1 MRFPGLDRL
10 CRNINDTCLHLRP
23 LRQNL
28 PREFL
33 VFFVHSLGNITK
45 ICYNIFNAPVSVT
58 DANGIVTKYAY
69 NDPGLVTRMDR
80 LDGSETLT
88 SLSVAYDGSVVGIW
102 NPLGGAVIAI
112 TAAGFRDVIRAL
124 DGNTVTMVV
133 RDGWTFKG
141 RQCIDRRIE
150 VKLVE

>member
-33 VFFVHSLGNITK
+33 VFFAHPLGNITK
-45 ICYNIFNAPVSVT
+45 ICYNTFNAPESVT

-69 NDPGLVTRMDR
+69 NDAGLVTRMER

-102 NPLGGAVIAI
+102 NPLGGAAIAI

-124 DGNTVTMVV
+124 DGKYCYN
-133 RDGWTFKG
+133 G
-141 RQCIDRRIE
+141 RARWLD
-150 VKLVE
+150 V

>member
-28 PREFL
+28 QREFL
-33 VFFVHSLGNITK
+33 VFFVHPLGNVTK

-69 NDPGLVTRMDR
+69 ND
-80 LDGSETLT
+80 
-88 SLSVAYDGSVVGIW
+88 
-102 NPLGGAVIAI
+102 
-112 TAAGFRDVIRAL
+112 AGKARA
-124 DGNTVTMVV
+124 
-133 RDGWTFKG
+133 G
-141 RQCIDRRIE
+141 RSASAMKPEYLAEIDRFR
-150 VKLVE
+150 LMDDDFMSNT

>member
-10 CRNINDTCLHLRP
+10 CRNINDTCLLLRP
-23 LRQNL
+23 LRQKSAARV
-28 PREFL
+28 PR
-33 VFFVHSLGNITK
+33 FFAHPLGNITK
-45 ICYNIFNAPVSVT
+45 ICYNTFNAPESVT

-69 NDPGLVTRMDR
+69 NDAGLVTRMER

-102 NPLGGAVIAI
+102 NPLGGAAIAI

-124 DGNTVTMVV
+124 DGKYCYN
-133 RDGWTFKG
+133 G
-141 RQCIDRRIE
+141 RARWLD
-150 VKLVE
+150 V

>member
-1 MRFPGLDRL
+1 MTAFAAILTIPVYICGLCDK
-10 CRNINDTCLHLRP
+10 
-23 LRQNL
+23 NL

-33 VFFVHSLGNITK
+33 VFFVHSLGNVTK
-45 ICYNIFNAPVSVT
+45 ICYNTFNAPVSVT

-69 NDPGLVTRMDR
+69 NDAGLVTRMER

-124 DGNTVTMVV
+124 DGNTVTIVV
-133 RDGWTFKG
+133 GDGWTFKG